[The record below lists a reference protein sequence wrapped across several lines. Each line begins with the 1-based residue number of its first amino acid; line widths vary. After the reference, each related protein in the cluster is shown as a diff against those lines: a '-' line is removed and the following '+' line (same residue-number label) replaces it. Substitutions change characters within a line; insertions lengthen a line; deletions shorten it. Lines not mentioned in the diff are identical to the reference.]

1 MSTKQKDT
9 TKPQNRLDNGK
20 FAPGNCAN
28 PGGRPKLP
36 MELKARCQS
45 LTPEAVDVWCT
56 IMRDTGARC
65 SDRIRAA
72 ENIVDRGYGRPT
84 QAVEV
89 NWNDATA
96 EQRAARLA
104 ELHAIIAQRATGNAD
119 DIRVGSGDSDRL
131 N

>member
-1 MSTKQKDT
+1 MSVTQKRDKIVRPRG
-9 TKPQNRLDNGK
+9 KPFL
-20 FAPGNCAN
+20 PGNNAN
-28 PGGRPKLP
+28 PGGRPRLP
-36 MELKARCQS
+36 LELKARCQS

-56 IMRDTGARC
+56 IMRDERARS

-104 ELHAIIAQRATGNAD
+104 ELHAIIAQRATGDAD
-119 DIRVGSGDSDRL
+119 DTGARSPGPDRL